1 MLLPSSHF
9 SPFSANTVMAPT
21 VGEELGS
28 PEFWCKML
36 ISIFLVLLGGV
47 FAG

>member
-1 MLLPSSHF
+1 
-9 SPFSANTVMAPT
+9 MAPT

-28 PEFWCKML
+28 PEFWGKMF
-36 ISIFLVLLGGV
+36 ISIMLVLLGGV